1 MSRAARTAGFR
12 SSIRRFLV
20 GYDGV
25 SVSDRDPI
33 RAPELSELETFVL
46 AVDYGSIA
54 RAAEVLHISSAAAA
68 KRIRQLEV
76 IAGAKLLSRSGRGV
90 RPTELGVRLYPESRD
105 LLRQRDRVM
114 GLLGR
119 SPARDESRI
128 PGMRRV
134 LRRIEAPQ
142 PEYVVQQTEALLAA
156 IFHATGEPI
165 VLTRERDGL
174 ICELNDAGAALTGYR
189 HDELRGRRVAELPLW
204 RDLEQRDALV
214 QRVSSTGRP
223 QTGELMLLLKDGDEV
238 RVRGR
243 FQALQLH
250 GERYLLL
257 TIHEVLRPSPQS
269 AAA

>member
-1 MSRAARTAGFR
+1 MA
-12 SSIRRFLV
+12 
-20 GYDGV
+20 
-25 SVSDRDPI
+25 DRDPI

-68 KRIRQLEV
+68 KRIRQLEA

-90 RPTELGVRLYPESRD
+90 RPTELGVRMYPESREI
-105 LLRQRDRVM
+105 LRRRDHVM
-114 GLLGR
+114 DLLGR
-119 SPARDESRI
+119 ASARDESRI

-156 IFHATGEPI
+156 IFHASGEPI
-165 VLTRERDGL
+165 VLTREKDGL

-204 RDLEQRDALV
+204 REIEQRDALV
-214 QRVSSTGRP
+214 ERVSSTGQA
-223 QTGELMLLLKDGDEV
+223 QTGELTLVLKAGEEV

-257 TIHEVLRPSPQS
+257 TIREVLHPSPQS
-269 AAA
+269 AVA